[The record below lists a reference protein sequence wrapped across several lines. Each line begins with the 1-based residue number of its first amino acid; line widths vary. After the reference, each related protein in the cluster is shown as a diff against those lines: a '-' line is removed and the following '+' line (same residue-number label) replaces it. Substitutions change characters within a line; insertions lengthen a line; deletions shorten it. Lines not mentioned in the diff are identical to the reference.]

1 MTDRARS
8 VTETPSGP
16 DETSGRLPGPQRA
29 PHEDHALRPDDGRE
43 RADGPDTGSTTTAGI
58 PANTAGIP
66 AVVLEVLRFCVVVF
80 LAGVGY
86 QVAHGLGTDDVRMGP
101 FDTEGTG
108 IILGA
113 AVGYVLGGVVGR
125 LTGRTLS
132 QTERALHG
140 RSAEQVLAGLT
151 GAVLGTLLAAGLGWP
166 MLLVGESSLTLPVFV
181 FACVTV
187 ATLGYRV
194 GMAQRDRVLS
204 LLGPGAGLAA
214 QPAQAA
220 VLPRMV
226 DTSVA
231 VDGRVLDV
239 VRAGF
244 LHGTLLVSAPVLA
257 ELQGMAD
264 SGDDRRRAKGRRGL
278 ETLEALRRERGID
291 LEHVPDAA
299 PEVPEVD
306 AKLVRMCLDRPAA
319 LLTLDTNLARAAALS
334 GCRVMNLHALALA
347 LRPPVAAGE
356 VVHVQLTRP
365 GKEQGQGVGYL
376 DDGTMVVVE
385 KARDHIGSEVT
396 ATVTSVLVT
405 ANGRLVFARLA

>member
-1 MTDRARS
+1 M
-8 VTETPSGP
+8 
-16 DETSGRLPGPQRA
+16 
-29 PHEDHALRPDDGRE
+29 
-43 RADGPDTGSTTTAGI
+43 TAGTS
-58 PANTAGIP
+58 ASGAGVP

-80 LAGVGY
+80 AAGVGY
-86 QVAHGLGTDDVRMGP
+86 QVARGLGSGDVGMGP
-101 FDTEGTG
+101 FDAESTG

-125 LTGRTLS
+125 LTGRTLTR
-132 QTERALHG
+132 TEHALHG

-166 MLLVGESSLTLPVFV
+166 MLLVGSPGLTLPVFV
-181 FACVTV
+181 FGCVTV

-204 LLGPGAGLAA
+204 LIGPGAGLDG
-214 QPAQAA
+214 QPARAA
-220 VLPRMV
+220 VLPRLL

-244 LHGTLLVSAPVLA
+244 LHGTLLVADPVLA
-257 ELQGMAD
+257 ELQGLAD
-264 SGDDRRRAKGRRGL
+264 AGDDLRRARGRRGL
-278 ETLEALRRERGID
+278 ETLEALRRERGVD
-291 LEHVPDAA
+291 VEHVPDLA
-299 PEVPEVD
+299 PEVAEVD

-319 LLTLDTNLARAAALS
+319 LLTLDTGLARVAALA

-347 LRPPVAAGE
+347 LRPPVSAGDT
-356 VVHVQLTRP
+356 VRVLLTRP
-365 GKEQGQGVGYL
+365 GKEPGQGVGYL

-385 KARDHIGSEVT
+385 KARELVGSDVA

-405 ANGRLVFARLA
+405 ANGRLVFARPA

>member
-1 MTDRARS
+1 MPA
-8 VTETPSGP
+8 
-16 DETSGRLPGPQRA
+16 
-29 PHEDHALRPDDGRE
+29 
-43 RADGPDTGSTTTAGI
+43 TTAGI
-58 PANTAGIP
+58 PAA
-66 AVVLEVLRFCVVVF
+66 VLEVLRFCVVVF

-86 QVAHGLGTDDVRMGP
+86 QVAHGLGTDGVRMGP
-101 FDTEGTG
+101 FDAEGTG

-132 QTERALHG
+132 QTERSLRG

-151 GAVLGTLLAAGLGWP
+151 GAVIGTLLAAGLSWP
-166 MLLVGESSLTLPVFV
+166 MLLVGSTALTIPVFV
-181 FACVTV
+181 FVCVTV

-194 GMAQRDRVLS
+194 GLTHRERVLS
-204 LLGPGAGLAA
+204 LLGPGAGLGGTAA
-214 QPAQAA
+214 P
-220 VLPRMV
+220 LPTLARMV

-231 VDGRVLDV
+231 IDGRVLDV

-244 LHGTLLVSAPVLA
+244 LHGTMLVSAPVVA
-257 ELQGMAD
+257 ELQGLAD
-264 SGDDRRRAKGRRGL
+264 AADDRRRAKGRRGL
-278 ETLEALRRERGID
+278 DTLEALRRERGVD
-291 LEHVPDAA
+291 VEHVADLA

-319 LLTLDTNLARAAALS
+319 LLTLDTNLARAASLS

-347 LRPPVAAGE
+347 LRPPVTAGDA
-356 VVHVQLTRP
+356 VHVLLTRP
-365 GKEQGQGVGYL
+365 GKEPGQAVGYL

-385 KARDHIGSEVT
+385 KARDRVGTEVG

-405 ANGRLVFARLA
+405 ANGRLVFARSA

>member
-1 MTDRARS
+1 M
-8 VTETPSGP
+8 
-16 DETSGRLPGPQRA
+16 
-29 PHEDHALRPDDGRE
+29 
-43 RADGPDTGSTTTAGI
+43 
-58 PANTAGIP
+58 
-66 AVVLEVLRFCVVVF
+66 VVF

-86 QVAHGLGTDDVRMGP
+86 QVAHGLHSDRVRMGP

-113 AVGYVLGGVVGR
+113 AFGYVLGGVVGR

-132 QTERALHG
+132 RTERSLRG

-151 GAVLGTLLAAGLGWP
+151 GAVLGTLLAAGLAWP
-166 MLLVGESSLTLPVFV
+166 MLLVGATALTVPIFVFV
-181 FACVTV
+181 CVTV

-194 GMAQRDRVLS
+194 GMAQRERLLS
-204 LLGPGAGLAA
+204 LLGPTTGLGGLHGHGTPVAA
-214 QPAQAA
+214 LA
-220 VLPRMV
+220 RML

-231 VDGRVLDV
+231 IDGRVLDV

-244 LHGTLLVSAPVLA
+244 LHGTMLVSAPVVA
-257 ELQGMAD
+257 ELQAFAD
-264 SGDDRRRAKGRRGL
+264 AADDRRRAKGRRGL

-291 LEHVPDAA
+291 VEYVPDLA
-299 PEVPEVD
+299 PEVGEVD

-319 LLTLDTNLARAAALS
+319 LLTLDTNLAKAAALS

-347 LRPPVAAGE
+347 LRPPVAAGDT
-356 VVHVQLTRP
+356 VQVLLTRP
-365 GKEQGQGVGYL
+365 GKEPGQAVGYL

-385 KARDHIGSEVT
+385 KSRDRVGTEVT

-405 ANGRLVFARLA
+405 ANGRLVFSRPA